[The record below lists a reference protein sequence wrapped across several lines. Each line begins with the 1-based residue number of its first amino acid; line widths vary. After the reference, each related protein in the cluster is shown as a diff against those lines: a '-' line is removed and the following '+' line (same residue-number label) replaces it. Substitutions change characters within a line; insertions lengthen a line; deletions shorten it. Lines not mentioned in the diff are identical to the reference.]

1 MTVVQKNALRART
14 GSRVSRRVCVALAA
28 GALLG
33 AACGS
38 GPTPRQEA
46 VTRTAADA
54 FSNHVRLNAQAA
66 TLADSVDELCATP
79 EQVDEAAAG
88 RVADGIEATRRT
100 WSYLASLQ
108 LDSVQERRSWAVI
121 DWPVSTG
128 DITSL
133 LLDETKD
140 LTSERIGKRS
150 GADQRG
156 LGAAEYLLTLHVAPE
171 QLRLASAETAT
182 DGTMPAGTAQRRCDY
197 LSSVV
202 EVIREES
209 ELILDDAW
217 LVIDSDDAP
226 LFMLIAPDAEMGV
239 DRLVNGTIFLLEAMT
254 DMELGRAL
262 GETSA
267 EARLDAIV
275 EGPLRLGVADMLAH
289 LDGLR
294 TVMLGTEHAT
304 DFISES
310 GRTLSFAASSGFRL
324 LLDDDVVSR
333 LTDQFRDARTALGRI
348 NGPLREAVVND
359 PAAVSAARAALKAL
373 QVTISTE
380 VVSQLGVTIGFS
392 DADGDSSA

>member
-1 MTVVQKNALRART
+1 MRART
-14 GSRVSRRVCVALAA
+14 VSRTSRRVCAVLAA
-28 GALLG
+28 VALLG
-33 AACGS
+33 AACES

-46 VTRTAADA
+46 VTSTAADA
-54 FSNHVRLNAQAA
+54 FSNHVRLNAHAA

-79 EQVDEAAAG
+79 GQMDEAAAD

-100 WSYLASLQ
+100 WSYLESLQ
-108 LDSVQERRSWAVI
+108 LESVQERRSWAVI
-121 DWPVSTG
+121 DWPISTG

-140 LTSERIGKRS
+140 LTPERIGKRS

-156 LGAAEYLLTLHVAPE
+156 LGAAEYLLTLHVA
-171 QLRLASAETAT
+171 R

-239 DRLVNGTIFLLEAMT
+239 DRLVNGAVFLLEAMT

-275 EGPLRLGVADMLAH
+275 EGPLGLGAADMLAH

-294 TVMLGTEHAT
+294 TVLLGTEHAT

-310 GRTLSFAASSGFRL
+310 GRKLSFAGSSGFRL

-333 LTDQFRDARTALGRI
+333 LTDQFREAKTALERI
-348 NGPLREAVVND
+348 NGPLREAVVHD
-359 PAAVSAARAALKAL
+359 PETVSAARAALKAL

>member
-1 MTVVQKNALRART
+1 MAVQEKTLRERA
-14 GSRVSRRVCVALAA
+14 GSRLPRRVCAVLAA
-28 GALLG
+28 VALLG
-33 AACGS
+33 AGCES
-38 GPTPRQEA
+38 GPTPREEA
-46 VTRTAADA
+46 VSRTAADA
-54 FSNHVRLNAQAA
+54 FSNHVRLNAYAT

-79 EQVDEAAAG
+79 EQVDLAAAD

-100 WSYLASLQ
+100 WSYLAALQ
-108 LDSVQERRSWAVI
+108 LDSVQERRSWAVV
-121 DWPVSTG
+121 DWPVSTD

-140 LTSERIGKRS
+140 LTPERIGKRS

-156 LGAAEYLLTLHVAPE
+156 LGAAEYLLTLHVAP
-171 QLRLASAETAT
+171 

-209 ELILDDAW
+209 ELILDDVW

-275 EGPLRLGVADMLAH
+275 EGPLGLGVADMRAH
-289 LDGLR
+289 LDGLH
-294 TVMLGTEHAT
+294 TVLLGTDHAT

-310 GRTLSFAASSGFRL
+310 GRKLSFAGSSGFGL
-324 LLDDDVVSR
+324 LLDDDLVSR
-333 LTDQFRDARTALGRI
+333 LTGQFRDARTALGRI
-348 NGPLREAVVND
+348 NGPLREAVVTD
-359 PAAVSAARAALKAL
+359 PATVSAARAALKAL
-373 QVTISTE
+373 QVTILTE
-380 VVSQLGVTIGFS
+380 VVAQLGVTIGFS

>member
-1 MTVVQKNALRART
+1 MTVVQKNTLRAST
-14 GSRVSRRVCVALAA
+14 GDRMSRRVCAVLAA
-28 GALLG
+28 VALLG
-33 AACGS
+33 AGCAS
-38 GPTPRQEA
+38 GPTPRGEA

-54 FSNHVRLNAQAA
+54 FSNHVRLNSHAA
-66 TLADSVDELCATP
+66 TLVDSVDELCATP
-79 EQVDEAAAG
+79 EQVDDTAAN
-88 RVADGIEATRRT
+88 RVADGIEATRYT
-100 WSYLASLQ
+100 WSYLASMQ

-121 DWPVSTG
+121 DWPISTD
-128 DITSL
+128 DISSL

-140 LTSERIGKRS
+140 LTPERIGKRS

-156 LGAAEYLLTLHVAPE
+156 LGAAEYLLTLHVAP
-171 QLRLASAETAT
+171 
-182 DGTMPAGTAQRRCDY
+182 DGTMPAGAAQRRCDY

-239 DRLVNGTIFLLEAMT
+239 DRLVNGAIFLLEAMT

-275 EGPLRLGVADMLAH
+275 EGPLGLGAADMLAH

-310 GRTLSFAASSGFRL
+310 GRNLSFAASSGFRL

-333 LTDQFRDARTALGRI
+333 LTDQFRDAKTALGRI
-348 NGPLREAVVND
+348 NGPLRDAVVND
-359 PAAVSAARAALKAL
+359 PATVSAARAALKEL